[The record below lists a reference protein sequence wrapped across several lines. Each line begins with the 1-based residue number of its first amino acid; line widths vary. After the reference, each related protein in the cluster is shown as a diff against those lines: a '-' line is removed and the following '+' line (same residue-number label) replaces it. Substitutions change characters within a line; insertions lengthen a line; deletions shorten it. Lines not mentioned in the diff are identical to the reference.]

1 MPQPLIRAS
10 VAPQSTLDGK
20 GEKSSIVVSAGRGGS
35 GVVAGLSNKLTRQRT
50 QLDELISQST
60 ARKSTWRWY
69 HVVVLLVLNNA
80 VLLGIGITAGSALY
94 SLGPVA
100 GGSYHSGRILSE
112 AMTVAV
118 DGAQTIIV
126 ESTYA
131 GSSLSIRGAGGRR
144 SRLVLC
150 GHTNQCSHTMGIQTH
165 RFDIRQAGTEPAI
178 VTFAGS
184 DKSAHIALAGGGE
197 VRLDDGLGLGWAS
210 LCTRNR
216 YVVLSV

>member
-1 MPQPLIRAS
+1 M
-10 VAPQSTLDGK
+10 
-20 GEKSSIVVSAGRGGS
+20 
-35 GVVAGLSNKLTRQRT
+35 
-50 QLDELISQST
+50 
-60 ARKSTWRWY
+60 
-69 HVVVLLVLNNA
+69 VVLLLLNNA

-94 SLGPVA
+94 SIGPVA

-126 ESTYA
+126 ASTYVS
-131 GSSLSIRGAGGRR
+131 SSLSIRGAGGRR

-150 GHTNQCSHTMGIQTH
+150 GHTNQYGHTIGIQQH
-165 RFDIRQAGTEPAI
+165 RFEIRQAGTEQPRI
-178 VTFAGS
+178 FTFAGS